1 MKLHITLL
9 FLFSIF
15 LFGCTK
21 VVDADKLLD
30 TEEKV
35 SIQGYISP
43 TDTLLTIQVSRA
55 LSSIGTPLSF
65 NNQQENEKL
74 FLIKDAV
81 VTISDTNS
89 NEAQLFYSD
98 EKRAYITEA
107 TNLAIVEDNEYF
119 LEVIAREQ
127 TFTASC
133 KIPKRIENIEENIIF
148 ETTESGGLSEVNIGF
163 TDIIGGRNFYV
174 FGGFFQVTFDQE
186 SFAQLLFTENGGFL
200 TDTFRDGATLNGK
213 SFGFFSRTEGSTLEI
228 ILQVAHTEEIVYQN
242 LNASYL
248 NSINEGNPFIE
259 LSIAPNNIK
268 GEGGTGV
275 FGGYQLTQKS
285 IRLEF

>member
-98 EKRAYITEA
+98 EQRAYITEA
-107 TNLAIVEDNEYF
+107 TNLTILEDNEYF
-119 LEVIAREQ
+119 LEVIAQEQ

-133 KIPKRIENIEENIIF
+133 KIPKKVERIEENIIF
-148 ETTESGGLSEVNIGF
+148 ENTQNDGSFEVNIGF
-163 TDIIGGRNFYV
+163 TDILGGRNFYV
-174 FGGFFQVTFDQE
+174 IGGFYQVTFQQD
-186 SFAQLLFTENGGFL
+186 SFAQILFSENGGFL
-200 TDTFRDGATLNGK
+200 TDTFRDGAPLNGK
-213 SFGFFSRTEGSTLEI
+213 TFGFFSRTEGSSLQIT
-228 ILQVAHTEEIVYQN
+228 LQVAHTEEIVFQN

-248 NSINEGNPFIE
+248 NSINDGNPFIE
-259 LSIAPNNIK
+259 YSIAPNNIV
-268 GEGGTGV
+268 GEGGIGV
-275 FGGYQLTQKS
+275 FGGYQLTEKVV
-285 IRLEF
+285 EFQF

>member
-1 MKLHITLL
+1 MKSQITLL
-9 FLFSIF
+9 SIF
-15 LFGCTK
+15 FIVLFGCTT

-65 NNQQENEKL
+65 NNQQENEDL

-81 VTISDTNS
+81 VTISDTNG

-98 EKRAYITEA
+98 EQRAYITEA
-107 TNLAIVEDNEYF
+107 TNLAILEDNEYF
-119 LEVIAREQ
+119 LEVIAQEQ

-133 KIPKRIENIEENIIF
+133 KIPKKVERIEENIIF
-148 ETTESGGLSEVNIGF
+148 DNTQNDGRFEVNIGF
-163 TDIIGGRNFYV
+163 TDIMGGRNFYL
-174 FGGFFQVTFDQE
+174 FGGFYQSTFQQGI
-186 SFAQLLFTENGGFL
+186 FAQILFTDNGGFL

-213 SFGFFSRTEGSTLEI
+213 TVGFFSRTEGSSLQI

-248 NSINEGNPFIE
+248 NGINEGNPFIE
-259 LSIAPNNIK
+259 FSIAPNNIQ
-268 GEGGTGV
+268 GEGGIGV
-275 FGGYQLTQKS
+275 FGGYQLTEKVIEIQ
-285 IRLEF
+285 F